1 MAAYIQTLK
10 DSSRTNIIY
19 PQTKAEAV
27 FLNDNSNVENVLQ
40 TKLTTPNGLQ
50 GQVLG
55 YIDNNIV
62 GAITLQTGGL
72 NNLIIEL
79 NNSNWITDGEYVYQQ
94 IECQGMTQNNA
105 PFIIPQYNILNTS
118 QLSDWN
124 KILYVESNVNYCRIY
139 ATSILTNTLN
149 IMIVY

>member
-1 MAAYIQTLK
+1 MPKNLGLY
-10 DSSRTNIIY
+10 
-19 PQTKAEAV
+19 
-27 FLNDNSNVENVLQ
+27 NDNLSIPRKQDIDNVQDQIDTLS
-40 TKLTTPNGLQ
+40 TIKLTTPEGLQ

>member
-1 MAAYIQTLK
+1 MPKNLGLY
-10 DSSRTNIIY
+10 
-19 PQTKAEAV
+19 
-27 FLNDNSNVENVLQ
+27 NDNLSIPRKQDIDNVQDQIDTLS
-40 TKLTTPNGLQ
+40 TIKLTTPEGLQ

-118 QLSDWN
+118 QLSNWN